1 MKTIE
6 LTDYYLTL
14 EELLRI
20 ADKQT
25 VILHKSCKKGFVIA
39 PIDEFDLEVE
49 LLQNNKEFMA
59 YLDDISKE
67 KATITLEEV
76 EKRLGL

>member
-1 MKTIE
+1 
-6 LTDYYLTL
+6 
-14 EELLRI
+14 
-20 ADKQT
+20 
-25 VILHKSCKKGFVIA
+25 
-39 PIDEFDLEVE
+39 LEVE

>member
-6 LTDYYLTL
+6 LTGCYLTV
-14 EELLRI
+14 EELLGI

-25 VILHKSCKKGFVIA
+25 VILHKSGKKGFVVA
-39 PIDEFDLEVE
+39 PIDEFDLEVG

-59 YLDDISKE
+59 YLDDISGE
-67 KATITLEEV
+67 KAAITLEEV

>member
-6 LTDYYLTL
+6 LTNYYLTV
-14 EELLRI
+14 EELLKL

-25 VILHKSCKKGFVIA
+25 VILHKSGKKRFVVA
-39 PIDEFDLEVE
+39 PIDEFSSEVE
-49 LLQNNKEFMA
+49 SLRNNKEFMA
-59 YLDDISKE
+59 YLDDISEE
-67 KATITLEEV
+67 KATITLDEV